1 MRIRRLR
8 SQSAPATQRQLID
21 RVNET
26 IDKCL
31 KYMSESIAKDQRV
44 YLFASNRMNYY
55 MNKTDFGTFIKE
67 QYPQLFDK
75 KMEKEIV

>member
-1 MRIRRLR
+1 MRIQRAH

-31 KYMSESIAKDQRV
+31 KYMSESIAKNQRV

-55 MNKTDFGTFIKE
+55 INKTDFGTFIKN
-67 QYPQLFDK
+67 QYPQLFGK
-75 KMEKEIV
+75 ELEEEIV